1 MLSCERYR
9 NEQNT
14 ALLFKCS
21 YLVGEAD
28 RDTLVPHK
36 RLPEYPIVP
45 REKTHTG
52 AAVREKPQDAP
63 VKERWGPS
71 FPA

>member
-9 NEQNT
+9 DEQNT

-28 RDTLVPHK
+28 TRVSSNQADNEKGTEYEKGIREKLVPRGRTQK
-36 RLPEYPIVP
+36 ALLKASI
-45 REKTHTG
+45 
-52 AAVREKPQDAP
+52 
-63 VKERWGPS
+63 
-71 FPA
+71 